1 VAAFSLLDDRG
12 RSHAGEGS
20 GPLTSEI
27 HGRERT
33 RNARLSAGH
42 AEDKKGGDMQVA
54 RYVEEVQPSPV
65 RVRAASPVRT
75 TEPIRVVI
83 AAERPFERAGLRVLL
98 ERDAGV
104 AVVGEA
110 ADGEDA
116 VDVVRA
122 VSPDVVVIDAD
133 LPGLDSVATTTQI
146 LARSRTHVIVL
157 AEADTDS
164 RVLAALRAGAARR
177 LFKEGAPTQLASA
190 VRRVRYDGDHPRVR
204 PLRQRTFAAP
214 TVTEILPRRNAA
226 A

>member
-1 VAAFSLLDDRG
+1 
-12 RSHAGEGS
+12 
-20 GPLTSEI
+20 
-27 HGRERT
+27 
-33 RNARLSAGH
+33 
-42 AEDKKGGDMQVA
+42 MQVA

-65 RVRAASPVRT
+65 RVHAGSPVRT
-75 TEPIRVVI
+75 TEAITVAI
-83 AAERPFERAGLRVLL
+83 ASARPFDRAGLRVLL
-98 ERDAGV
+98 ERDAGIG
-104 AVVGEA
+104 VVGEA

-122 VSPDVVVIDAD
+122 VNPDVVVIDAD

-146 LARSRTHVIVL
+146 LARSRARVIVL

-177 LFKEGAPTQLASA
+177 LLKDGAPAHLASA

-204 PLRQRTFAAP
+204 PLPQRTFTAP
-214 TVTEILPRRNAA
+214 TVTEILPGRNAA

>member
-1 VAAFSLLDDRG
+1 
-12 RSHAGEGS
+12 
-20 GPLTSEI
+20 
-27 HGRERT
+27 
-33 RNARLSAGH
+33 
-42 AEDKKGGDMQVA
+42 MQVA

-75 TEPIRVVI
+75 TEPIQVVI
-83 AAERPFERAGLRVLL
+83 AAQRSFERAGLRVLL
-98 ERDAGV
+98 ERDAGIE
-104 AVVGEA
+104 VVGEA
-110 ADGEDA
+110 ADGEAA

-122 VSPDVVVIDAD
+122 VNPAVVVIDAD

-146 LARSRTHVIVL
+146 LARSRARVIVL

-164 RVLAALRAGAARR
+164 RVLAALNAGAARR
-177 LFKEGAPTQLASA
+177 LLKEGAPTQLASA
-190 VRRVRYDGDHPRVR
+190 VRRMRYDGDHPRLR